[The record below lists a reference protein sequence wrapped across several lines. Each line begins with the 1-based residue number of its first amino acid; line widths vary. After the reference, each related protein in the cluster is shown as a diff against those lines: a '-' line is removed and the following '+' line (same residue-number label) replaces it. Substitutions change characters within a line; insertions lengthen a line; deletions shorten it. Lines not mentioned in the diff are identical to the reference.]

1 MHSAVFSRLLTA
13 WGVSL
18 FGDGVRLVA
27 LPLVAAL
34 LTGDPLAVTAVAAAE
49 LVPWLLFSL
58 PSGALVD
65 RSDARRALV
74 VAHLCRAALTAVL
87 VGALLTGRASVAV
100 LATLAL
106 LLTVAETVADAA
118 AQVLLVAVA
127 GSDDLLVANARVRTV
142 ESVTFNLGG
151 PLVGGAL
158 VALQPALAFAVD
170 GVTFLVAAAVVLTL
184 PSSAGWSPVPE
195 TGPVAAATL
204 FASVREGVRT
214 LWAVPGLRLL
224 VSVTAWTSLA
234 TGAVNAITT
243 LFALQVL
250 ALPVAAVPVLVVVE
264 ALGLLLGS
272 RVVQL
277 VAARRTDGS
286 VMAIAL
292 LLVGGAYL
300 VIGLVPVTA
309 VVLVCYLLNGLGF
322 AWWNVLASA
331 RRQHLTPVGLLG
343 RVSNASRAISW
354 GAMPLGAVAGGV
366 LATVTSLQ
374 QVYVVG
380 GGVVLVVALLARR
393 ALVASGLPTRPA
405 DGSAPVG

>member
-1 MHSAVFSRLLTA
+1 MHSAAFSRLLTA

-27 LPLVAAL
+27 WPLVAAL
-34 LTGDPLAVTAVAAAE
+34 LTGNPLAVTAVAAAE

-58 PSGALVD
+58 PAGALVD
-65 RSDARRALV
+65 RSDPRRALIL
-74 VAHLCRAALTAVL
+74 AHLCRAALTAVL
-87 VGALLTGRASVAV
+87 VAALLTGRASVVV
-100 LATLAL
+100 LAALAL

-127 GSDDLLVANARVRTV
+127 GEDDLLVANARVRTV

-158 VALQPALAFAVD
+158 VALQPALAFAVN
-170 GVTFLVAAAVVLTL
+170 GVTFLVAAAVVSSL
-184 PSSAGWSPVPE
+184 PAS
-195 TGPVAAATL
+195 TGAATVNAEPAASL
-204 FASVREGVRT
+204 LASVREGVRA

-264 ALGLLLGS
+264 ALGLLLGA
-272 RVVQL
+272 RLVRLVV
-277 VAARRTDGS
+277 ARRTDGS

-292 LLVGGAYL
+292 VLVGGAYL

-309 VVLVCYLLNGLGF
+309 VVLVCYLINGLGF

-331 RRQHLTPVGLLG
+331 RRQRLTPVGLLG

>member
-1 MHSAVFSRLLTA
+1 MHSAAFSRLLTA

-34 LTGDPLAVTAVAAAE
+34 LTGNPLAVTAVAAAE

-58 PSGALVD
+58 PAGALVD
-65 RSDARRALV
+65 RSDPRRALIL
-74 VAHLCRAALTAVL
+74 AHLCRVALTAVL
-87 VGALLTGRASVAV
+87 VAALLTGRASVVV

-127 GSDDLLVANARVRTV
+127 GEDDLLVANARVRTV

-158 VALQPALAFAVD
+158 VALQPALAFAVN
-170 GVTFLVAAAVVLTL
+170 GVTFLVAAAVVSSL
-184 PSSAGWSPVPE
+184 PAS
-195 TGPVAAATL
+195 TGAATVDAEPAASL
-204 FASVREGVRT
+204 LASVREGVRA

-264 ALGLLLGS
+264 ALGLLLGA
-272 RVVQL
+272 RLVRLVV
-277 VAARRTDGS
+277 ARRTDGS

-292 LLVGGAYL
+292 VLVGGAYL

-331 RRQHLTPVGLLG
+331 RRQRLTPVGLLG

-405 DGSAPVG
+405 DGSAPAT

>member
-1 MHSAVFSRLLTA
+1 VHSAAFSRLLTA

-27 LPLVAAL
+27 WPLVAAL
-34 LTGDPLAVTAVAAAE
+34 LTGNPLAVTAVAAAE

-58 PSGALVD
+58 PAGALVD
-65 RSDARRALV
+65 RSDPRRALIL
-74 VAHLCRAALTAVL
+74 AHLCRAALTAVL
-87 VGALLTGRASVAV
+87 VAALLTGRASVVV
-100 LATLAL
+100 LAALAL

-127 GSDDLLVANARVRTV
+127 GEDDLLVANARVRTV

-158 VALQPALAFAVD
+158 VALQPALAFAVN
-170 GVTFLVAAAVVLTL
+170 GVTFLVAAAVVSSL
-184 PSSAGWSPVPE
+184 PAS
-195 TGPVAAATL
+195 TGAATVDAEPAASL
-204 FASVREGVRT
+204 LASVREGVRA

-264 ALGLLLGS
+264 ALGLLLGA
-272 RVVQL
+272 RLVRLVV
-277 VAARRTDGS
+277 ARRTDGS

-292 LLVGGAYL
+292 VLVGGAYL

-309 VVLVCYLLNGLGF
+309 VVLVCYLINGLGF

-331 RRQHLTPVGLLG
+331 RRQRLTPVGLLG

>member
-1 MHSAVFSRLLTA
+1 VHSAAFSRLLTA

-34 LTGDPLAVTAVAAAE
+34 LTGNPLAVTAVAAAE

-58 PSGALVD
+58 PAGALVD
-65 RSDARRALV
+65 RSDPRRALIL
-74 VAHLCRAALTAVL
+74 AHLCRAALTAVL
-87 VGALLTGRASVAV
+87 VAALLTGRASVVV

-127 GSDDLLVANARVRTV
+127 GEDDLLVANARVRTV

-158 VALQPALAFAVD
+158 VALQPALAFAVN
-170 GVTFLVAAAVVLTL
+170 GVTFLVAAAVVSSL
-184 PSSAGWSPVPE
+184 PAS
-195 TGPVAAATL
+195 TGAATVDAEPAASL
-204 FASVREGVRT
+204 LASVREGVRA

-264 ALGLLLGS
+264 ALGLLLGA
-272 RVVQL
+272 RLVRLVV
-277 VAARRTDGS
+277 ARRTDGS
-286 VMAIAL
+286 VMAMAL
-292 LLVGGAYL
+292 VLVGGAYL

-309 VVLVCYLLNGLGF
+309 VVLVCYLINGLGF

-331 RRQHLTPVGLLG
+331 RRQRLTPVGLLG

-405 DGSAPVG
+405 DGSAPAT

>member
-1 MHSAVFSRLLTA
+1 MHSAAFSRLLTA

-34 LTGDPLAVTAVAAAE
+34 LTGNPLAVTAVAAAE

-58 PSGALVD
+58 PAGALVD
-65 RSDARRALV
+65 RSDPRRALIL
-74 VAHLCRAALTAVL
+74 AHLCRVALTAVL
-87 VGALLTGRASVAV
+87 VAALLTGRASVVV

-127 GSDDLLVANARVRTV
+127 GEDDLLVANARVRTV

-158 VALQPALAFAVD
+158 VALQPALAFAVN
-170 GVTFLVAAAVVLTL
+170 GVTFLVAAAVVSSL
-184 PSSAGWSPVPE
+184 PAS
-195 TGPVAAATL
+195 TGAATVDAEPAASL
-204 FASVREGVRT
+204 LASVREGVRA

-264 ALGLLLGS
+264 ALGLLLGA
-272 RVVQL
+272 RLVRLVV
-277 VAARRTDGS
+277 ARRTDGS

-292 LLVGGAYL
+292 VLVGGAYL

-331 RRQHLTPVGLLG
+331 RRQRLTPVGLLG

>member
-1 MHSAVFSRLLTA
+1 MHSAAFSRLLTA

-27 LPLVAAL
+27 WPLVAAL
-34 LTGDPLAVTAVAAAE
+34 LTGNPLAVTAVAAAE

-58 PSGALVD
+58 PAGALVD
-65 RSDARRALV
+65 RSDPRRALIL
-74 VAHLCRAALTAVL
+74 AHLCRAALTAVL
-87 VGALLTGRASVAV
+87 VAALLTGRASVVV
-100 LATLAL
+100 LAALAL

-127 GSDDLLVANARVRTV
+127 GEDDLLVANARVRTV

-158 VALQPALAFAVD
+158 VALQPALAFAVN
-170 GVTFLVAAAVVLTL
+170 GVTFLVAAAVVSSL
-184 PSSAGWSPVPE
+184 PAS
-195 TGPVAAATL
+195 TGAATVDAEPAASL
-204 FASVREGVRT
+204 LASVREGVRA

-264 ALGLLLGS
+264 ALGLLLGA
-272 RVVQL
+272 RLVRLVV
-277 VAARRTDGS
+277 ARRTDGS

-292 LLVGGAYL
+292 VLVGGAYL

-309 VVLVCYLLNGLGF
+309 VVLVCYLINGLGF

-331 RRQHLTPVGLLG
+331 RRQRLTPVGLLG

>member
-1 MHSAVFSRLLTA
+1 MHSAAFSRLLTA

-34 LTGDPLAVTAVAAAE
+34 LTGNPLAVTAVAAAE

-58 PSGALVD
+58 PAGALVD
-65 RSDARRALV
+65 RSDPRRALIL
-74 VAHLCRAALTAVL
+74 AHLCRAALTAVL
-87 VGALLTGRASVAV
+87 VAALLTGRASVVV

-127 GSDDLLVANARVRTV
+127 GEDDLLVANARVRTV

-158 VALQPALAFAVD
+158 VALQPALAFAVN
-170 GVTFLVAAAVVLTL
+170 GVTFLVAAAVVSSL
-184 PSSAGWSPVPE
+184 PAS
-195 TGPVAAATL
+195 TGAATVDAEPAASL
-204 FASVREGVRT
+204 LASVREGVRA

-264 ALGLLLGS
+264 ALGLLLGA
-272 RVVQL
+272 RLVRLVV
-277 VAARRTDGS
+277 ARRTDGS
-286 VMAIAL
+286 VMAMAL
-292 LLVGGAYL
+292 VLVGGAYL

-309 VVLVCYLLNGLGF
+309 VVLVCYLINGLGF

-331 RRQHLTPVGLLG
+331 RRQRLTPVGLLG

-405 DGSAPVG
+405 DGSAPAT

>member
-1 MHSAVFSRLLTA
+1 VHSAAFSRLLTA

-34 LTGDPLAVTAVAAAE
+34 LTGNPLAVTAVAAAE

-58 PSGALVD
+58 PAGALVD
-65 RSDARRALV
+65 RSDPRRALIL
-74 VAHLCRAALTAVL
+74 AHLCRAALTAVL
-87 VGALLTGRASVAV
+87 VAALLTGRASVVV
-100 LATLAL
+100 LAALAL

-127 GSDDLLVANARVRTV
+127 GEDDLLVANARVRTV

-158 VALQPALAFAVD
+158 VALQPALAFAVN
-170 GVTFLVAAAVVLTL
+170 GVTFLVAAAVVSSL
-184 PSSAGWSPVPE
+184 PAS
-195 TGPVAAATL
+195 TGAATVDAEPAASL
-204 FASVREGVRT
+204 LASVREGVRA

-264 ALGLLLGS
+264 ALGLLLGA
-272 RVVQL
+272 RLVRLVV
-277 VAARRTDGS
+277 ARRTDGS

-292 LLVGGAYL
+292 VLVGGAYL

-309 VVLVCYLLNGLGF
+309 VVLVCYLINGLGF

-331 RRQHLTPVGLLG
+331 RRQRLTPVGLLG

-405 DGSAPVG
+405 DGSAPAT

>member
-1 MHSAVFSRLLTA
+1 VHSAAFSRLLTA

-34 LTGDPLAVTAVAAAE
+34 LTGNPLAVTAVAAAE

-58 PSGALVD
+58 PAGALVD
-65 RSDARRALV
+65 RSDPRRALIL
-74 VAHLCRAALTAVL
+74 AHLCRVALTAVL
-87 VGALLTGRASVAV
+87 VAALLTGRASVVV

-127 GSDDLLVANARVRTV
+127 GEDDLLVANARVRTV

-158 VALQPALAFAVD
+158 VALQPALAFAVN
-170 GVTFLVAAAVVLTL
+170 GVTFLVAAAVVSSL
-184 PSSAGWSPVPE
+184 PAS
-195 TGPVAAATL
+195 TGAATVDAEPAASL
-204 FASVREGVRT
+204 LASVREGVRA

-264 ALGLLLGS
+264 ALGLLLGA
-272 RVVQL
+272 RLVRLVV
-277 VAARRTDGS
+277 ARRTDGS

-292 LLVGGAYL
+292 VLVGGAYL

-331 RRQHLTPVGLLG
+331 RRQRLTPVGLLG

-405 DGSAPVG
+405 DGSAPAT

>member
-1 MHSAVFSRLLTA
+1 MHSAAFSRLLTA

-18 FGDGVRLVA
+18 FSDGVRLLA

-34 LTGDPLAVTAVAAAE
+34 LTGNPLAVTAVAAAE

-58 PSGALVD
+58 PAGALVD
-65 RSDARRALV
+65 RSDPRPALIL
-74 VAHLCRAALTAVL
+74 AHLCRAALTAVL
-87 VGALLTGRASVAV
+87 VAALLTGRASVVV
-100 LATLAL
+100 LAALAL
-106 LLTVAETVADAA
+106 LLSVAETVADAA

-127 GSDDLLVANARVRTV
+127 GEDDLLVANARVRTV

-158 VALQPALAFAVD
+158 VALQPALAFAVN
-170 GVTFLVAAAVVLTL
+170 GVTFLVAAAVVFSL
-184 PSSAGWSPVPE
+184 PAS
-195 TGPVAAATL
+195 TGAATVDAEPAASGSL
-204 FASVREGVRT
+204 LASVREGVRT

-264 ALGLLLGS
+264 ALGLLLGA
-272 RVVQL
+272 RLVRLVV
-277 VAARRTDGS
+277 ARRTDGS

-292 LLVGGAYL
+292 VLVGGAYL

-331 RRQHLTPVGLLG
+331 RRQRLTPVGLLG

-405 DGSAPVG
+405 GGSAPVG

>member
-1 MHSAVFSRLLTA
+1 VHSAAFSRLLTA

-34 LTGDPLAVTAVAAAE
+34 LTGNPLAVTAVAAAE

-58 PSGALVD
+58 PAGALVD
-65 RSDARRALV
+65 RSDPRRALIL
-74 VAHLCRAALTAVL
+74 AHLCRAALTAVL
-87 VGALLTGRASVAV
+87 VAALLTGRASVVV

-127 GSDDLLVANARVRTV
+127 GEDDLLVANARVRTV

-158 VALQPALAFAVD
+158 VALQPALAFAVN
-170 GVTFLVAAAVVLTL
+170 GVTFLVAAAVVSSL
-184 PSSAGWSPVPE
+184 PAS
-195 TGPVAAATL
+195 TGAATVDAEPAASL
-204 FASVREGVRT
+204 LASVREGVRA

-264 ALGLLLGS
+264 ALGLLLGA
-272 RVVQL
+272 RLVRLVV
-277 VAARRTDGS
+277 ARRTDGS

-292 LLVGGAYL
+292 VLVGGAYL

-331 RRQHLTPVGLLG
+331 RRQRLTPVGLLG

-405 DGSAPVG
+405 DGSAPAT

>member
-1 MHSAVFSRLLTA
+1 MHSAAFSRLLTA

-34 LTGDPLAVTAVAAAE
+34 LTGNPLAVTAVAAAE

-58 PSGALVD
+58 PAGALVD
-65 RSDARRALV
+65 RSDPRRALIL
-74 VAHLCRAALTAVL
+74 AHLCRAALTAVL
-87 VGALLTGRASVAV
+87 VAALLTGRASVVV

-127 GSDDLLVANARVRTV
+127 GEDDLLVANARVRTV

-158 VALQPALAFAVD
+158 VALQPALAFAVN
-170 GVTFLVAAAVVLTL
+170 GVTFLVAAAVVSSL
-184 PSSAGWSPVPE
+184 PAS
-195 TGPVAAATL
+195 TGAATVDAEPAASL
-204 FASVREGVRT
+204 LASVREGVRA

-264 ALGLLLGS
+264 ALGLLLGA
-272 RVVQL
+272 RLVRLVV
-277 VAARRTDGS
+277 ARRTDGS

-292 LLVGGAYL
+292 VLVGGAYL

-331 RRQHLTPVGLLG
+331 RRQRLTPVGLLG

-405 DGSAPVG
+405 DGSAPAT